1 MEKESQG
8 NAATPRRLR
17 IAPDDLIAMGQRG
30 PRGGAEYMILHRP
43 TGWSVIVS
51 AEYPVDRPLK
61 ADPLQNWPD
70 EPAMELRI
78 PLEDIPADL
87 RAAALD
93 FLERAEQLAARR
105 ERNGE

>member
-1 MEKESQG
+1 
-8 NAATPRRLR
+8 
-17 IAPDDLIAMGQRG
+17 
-30 PRGGAEYMILHRP
+30 
-43 TGWSVIVS
+43 
-51 AEYPVDRPLK
+51 
-61 ADPLQNWPD
+61 
-70 EPAMELRI
+70 MELRI